1 MPTGRS
7 LLARDVRFTRDDAE
21 FDRAIGFIDAT
32 YALALTLLVTTLDVA
47 NPAEAFEDPGS
58 LFDAVGPQF
67 IAFLIAFAV
76 IANYWLEHHRM
87 ISAWGAIDDP
97 AIAANLVLVCAIVLL
112 PSALSPSATPTSRGW
127 RCRP

>member
-87 ISAWGAIDDP
+87 ISAWGAIDVP
-97 AIAANLVLVCAIVLL
+97 RSPPTSCWCARSCCC